1 MTYRDAAKLMGS
13 RGGRA
18 RARRLSPERRRSIAS
33 LGGAARRESLT
44 AARRIAD
51 NFAYVEA
58 VVALYGGPSPVERTS
73 EFDGPLPA
81 LRRNEPRP

>member
-1 MTYRDAAKLMGS
+1 MNHREAAQAMGR

-33 LGGAARRESLT
+33 LGGDARRESLA

-51 NFAYVEA
+51 NFVYAET
-58 VVALYGGPSPVERTS
+58 VVVLRGGPFPVERLS
-73 EFDGPLPA
+73 DFAGPLPG
-81 LRRNEPRP
+81 LQQRRTRS